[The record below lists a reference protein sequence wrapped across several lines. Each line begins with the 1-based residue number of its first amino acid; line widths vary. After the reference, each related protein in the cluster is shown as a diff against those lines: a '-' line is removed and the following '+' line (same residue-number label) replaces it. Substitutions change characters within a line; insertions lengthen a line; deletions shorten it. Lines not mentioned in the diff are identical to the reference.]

1 MLDEPQQNRVV
12 ERRNHTLMSMVRS
25 MISYSILTIRFW
37 TEAVKNPYS
46 YLNRVPSK
54 SVPKTLYGLWTGR
67 EPPLNNLHVWGCPTE
82 AKVFNLLESWI
93 PRLLVAI
100 LLAIQ
105 ISQKFIISTVLT
117 DIRSLLK

>member
-1 MLDEPQQNRVV
+1 MG
-12 ERRNHTLMSMVRS
+12 MVRS
-25 MISYSILTIRFW
+25 MISYSILTITLWMKALKTF
-37 TEAVKNPYS
+37 VHI
-46 YLNRVPSK
+46 LNRVPSK